1 MERLEDGIS
10 PSAAP
15 SPTPKDNNNIPGI
28 SPVTYAKAAAPRPR
42 VYITRPIHLPDSL
55 ADVPMSGPAMAGTV
69 SKQLSVKV
77 FCDVVP
83 VFKAKGAIGKALLV
97 HYPEED
103 AETFRE
109 NLYERGII
117 YKDMWIAPKHTLSFS
132 IFHVPFAATHESV
145 AQALRAARLSF
156 TSLRPPQ
163 DGHGA
168 WQVRLAEGQEPEQ
181 LLIRKRKGERSLSR
195 RCDWCQIERNTA
207 PAA

>member
-1 MERLEDGIS
+1 MQEEEMERLEDGIS

-97 HYPEED
+97 HYPKG
-103 AETFRE
+103 
-109 NLYERGII
+109 L
-117 YKDMWIAPKHTLSFS
+117 LSFNVCLCTGWSVDLS
-132 IFHVPFAATHESV
+132 INLVLLLTISY
-145 AQALRAARLSF
+145 
-156 TSLRPPQ
+156 SL
-163 DGHGA
+163 
-168 WQVRLAEGQEPEQ
+168 LF
-181 LLIRKRKGERSLSR
+181 
-195 RCDWCQIERNTA
+195 
-207 PAA
+207 